1 MTWYIWLI
9 AFLVFLGLE
18 IITPGVFFFLCFSTG
33 AVFSMLASLLG
44 ATFQTELIIF
54 CVISVAS
61 LLIIRPL
68 FKMYMDKKKIDTN
81 VDSLI
86 GAPAI
91 VIEEIKAK
99 SNGKVKVG
107 GEIWLAVCKEDVEI
121 GSNVVIE
128 AVDGTKLIVKKDN

>member
-18 IITPGVFFFLCFSTG
+18 ILTPGIFFFLCFSTG
-33 AVFSMLASLLG
+33 ALFSMLVSLLG

-54 CVISVAS
+54 CAISLGS

-68 FKMYMDKKKIDTN
+68 FKLYMDKKKIDTN

-86 GAPAI
+86 GAPAV
-91 VIEEIKAK
+91 VIEEIKAN
-99 SNGKVKVG
+99 STGKVKIA
-107 GEIWLAVCKEDVEI
+107 GEIWLAVCKENAEI
-121 GSNVVIE
+121 GTDVIIE
-128 AVDGTKLIVKKDN
+128 AVDGTKLVVRKGN